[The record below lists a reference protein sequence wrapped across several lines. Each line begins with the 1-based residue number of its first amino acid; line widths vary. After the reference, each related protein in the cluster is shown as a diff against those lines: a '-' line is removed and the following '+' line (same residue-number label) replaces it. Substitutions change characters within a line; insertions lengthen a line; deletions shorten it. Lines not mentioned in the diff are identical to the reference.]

1 MTKEWRSI
9 LVQNTITLA
18 IVIIGAIVTVSMTSN
33 YNDDTT
39 IKEKIDAKVD
49 RVEYVER
56 VKHVDVELEKKV
68 DREVFISYLENQK
81 TNQSALIEIQ
91 RDIKQILKEMK

>member
-56 VKHVDVELEKKV
+56 VLRVDSDLDKKV
-68 DREVFISYLENQK
+68 DKEVFISYLENQK
-81 TNQSALIEIQ
+81 NNQSALVEIQ
-91 RDIKQILKEMK
+91 RDIKTILKEMK